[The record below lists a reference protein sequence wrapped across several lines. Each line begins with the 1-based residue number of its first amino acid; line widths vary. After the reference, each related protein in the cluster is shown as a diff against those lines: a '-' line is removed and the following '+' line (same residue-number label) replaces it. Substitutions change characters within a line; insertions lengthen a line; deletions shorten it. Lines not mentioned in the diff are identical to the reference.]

1 MSHTTIYFLAKAKD
15 FEQAENRVTEYLEGE
30 SFFDDSK
37 VLHGDS
43 GPLEQKRGELLE
55 LVKNWDWKKN
65 ADGFLDKAEKCK
77 ADGNF
82 GMYGY
87 NLIKAGELYA
97 QYLTIET
104 YVFNIETSYY
114 SLPDEDE
121 NWWAVDVD
129 FHY

>member
-15 FEQAENRVTEYLEGE
+15 FEQAEHRVTEFLQGE

-37 VLHGDS
+37 ILHGES

-65 ADGFLDKAEKCK
+65 ADVFLDKAEKCK

-114 SLPDEDE
+114 SLPEEDE
-121 NWWAVDVD
+121 NWWVVAVD
-129 FHY
+129 FQY